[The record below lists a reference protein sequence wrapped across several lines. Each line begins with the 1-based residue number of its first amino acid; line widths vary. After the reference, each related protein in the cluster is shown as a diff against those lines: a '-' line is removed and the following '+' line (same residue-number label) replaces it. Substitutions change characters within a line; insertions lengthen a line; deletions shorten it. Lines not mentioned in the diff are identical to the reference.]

1 MEGTSTLGSK
11 EMAERSKI
19 DGSKENGNRRRNIPY
34 EGLGWQRSQR
44 KSKMKTWER
53 QRRKLRGFGRM
64 GMKFLICCHMDSE
77 NKEDSGSK

>member
-11 EMAERSKI
+11 EMAERSEI

-44 KSKMKTWER
+44 KSKMKTW
-53 QRRKLRGFGRM
+53 KDNNAS
-64 GMKFLICCHMDSE
+64 C
-77 NKEDSGSK
+77 EDLGVWV